1 MFFSKYMANPN
12 SFIIAK
18 AERERER
25 EREREEKQS
34 TPIIE

>member
-1 MFFSKYMANPN
+1 MYFSKYMANPN

-25 EREREEKQS
+25 ERERGE
-34 TPIIE
+34 TINTDY

>member
-25 EREREEKQS
+25 ERERGE
-34 TPIIE
+34 TINTDY